1 MLPAFRQSRTKCRS
15 SAKLSFFSF
24 PGTFCRMFAAASHII
39 LYVNAGKEG
48 QAGRQSYLATA
59 HDKSTGRR
67 PAFSFTRGKGFGAKK
82 KLVARILK
90 SEPLI
95 LKSKAHIF
103 GCAKLLLTGMLRKG
117 FFAATRKLKSLTQQL
132 NFIYEKA
139 QQNLLQVKE
148 RLALA
153 QLNILFVISQNR
165 RKSTK
170 AR

>member
-48 QAGRQSYLATA
+48 QAGRQSYLATT

-103 GCAKLLLTGMLRKG
+103 PPLK
-117 FFAATRKLKSLTQQL
+117 TRLKTPPKTQT
-132 NFIYEKA
+132 
-139 QQNLLQVKE
+139 
-148 RLALA
+148 
-153 QLNILFVISQNR
+153 
-165 RKSTK
+165 KSRQHFCPK
-170 AR
+170 HPPSF

>member
-1 MLPAFRQSRTKCRS
+1 VLRR
-15 SAKLSFFSF
+15 
-24 PGTFCRMFAAASHII
+24 AS
-39 LYVNAGKEG
+39 E
-48 QAGRQSYLATA
+48 
-59 HDKSTGRR
+59 
-67 PAFSFTRGKGFGAKK
+67 KGHVSPSLGAKK
-82 KLVARILK
+82 KLVAR
-90 SEPLI
+90 I

-132 NFIYEKA
+132 NFVSEKA

-148 RLALA
+148 RLAPA

>member
-1 MLPAFRQSRTKCRS
+1 
-15 SAKLSFFSF
+15 
-24 PGTFCRMFAAASHII
+24 MFAAASHII

-103 GCAKLLLTGMLRKG
+103 CRMKSGLARVCFHTTG
-117 FFAATRKLKSLTQQL
+117 
-132 NFIYEKA
+132 NVHE
-139 QQNLLQVKE
+139 NLPK
-148 RLALA
+148 
-153 QLNILFVISQNR
+153 
-165 RKSTK
+165 
-170 AR
+170 

>member
-59 HDKSTGRR
+59 HDKSAGRR

-95 LKSKAHIF
+95 LKFKPLIFRPLKPVQLMPVTNGPSGTIPFAYIPSK
-103 GCAKLLLTGMLRKG
+103 
-117 FFAATRKLKSLTQQL
+117 TRPK
-132 NFIYEKA
+132 
-139 QQNLLQVKE
+139 
-148 RLALA
+148 
-153 QLNILFVISQNR
+153 
-165 RKSTK
+165 
-170 AR
+170 

>member
-1 MLPAFRQSRTKCRS
+1 
-15 SAKLSFFSF
+15 
-24 PGTFCRMFAAASHII
+24 MFAAASHII

-82 KLVARILK
+82 KFVARILKSEPLILK

-103 GCAKLLLTGMLRKG
+103 CPV
-117 FFAATRKLKSLTQQL
+117 KSGLARVCFHTPG
-132 NFIYEKA
+132 NVHE
-139 QQNLLQVKE
+139 NLPK
-148 RLALA
+148 
-153 QLNILFVISQNR
+153 
-165 RKSTK
+165 
-170 AR
+170 